1 MPSKCH
7 LIQYLQTSSR
17 STIIHHPSSMGLE
30 VPWPSLAPCST
41 ASRGLSCSSPAPLL
55 ESKKTHKI
63 YQIVFPI
70 INSDFPYSYRVIC
83 IMKNQQVKFLGF
95 KYSKMNMHCTLH
107 WDIRKYHYFE
117 DLTQL
122 NSIDNQETNT
132 HSTIWRS
139 PKKGPHKSSLNYSS
153 MKPFLVLKPMVLGSS
168 IVRNSHVSDWTN
180 IHHFWPATMDAAPS
194 RVGRPWRAS
203 QVGKHGN
210 HSWNISCNHP
220 GNTVYL
226 LGVKKYRL
234 YIYKCFCIIWHY
246 YLCIID
252 YIWYIIYTIHTH
264 IYIIAENLSPLGWSK
279 ANTLTMTQPVIW
291 LRHLSK
297 ILRLTKI

>member
-1 MPSKCH
+1 
-7 LIQYLQTSSR
+7 
-17 STIIHHPSSMGLE
+17 
-30 VPWPSLAPCST
+30 
-41 ASRGLSCSSPAPLL
+41 
-55 ESKKTHKI
+55 
-63 YQIVFPI
+63 
-70 INSDFPYSYRVIC
+70 
-83 IMKNQQVKFLGF
+83 
-95 KYSKMNMHCTLH
+95 MHCTLH

-194 RVGRPWRAS
+194 RVGPPMAS
-203 QVGKHGN
+203 IT
-210 HSWNISCNHP
+210 SWKTWKSQLEHIMQPSWKYSIFVRCE
-220 GNTVYL
+220 
-226 LGVKKYRL
+226 KYRL